1 MTELHERPDAEALWD
16 RHADWWKA
24 AFTDGADPEYDDE
37 VFPLVAEHLR
47 GARRVLDL
55 GTGEGQVA
63 RALLE
68 APDAPDVVVGLDVSF
83 GQLRHGLAQATANLP
98 FVHGAGEHLPFAD
111 ESFDAVLVC
120 LVIEHADDVDEV
132 LAEVARVLEV
142 GGRFFLVINHPMFQG
157 PGAGFVDDQVL
168 GECYWRVGH
177 YLNEQIAYE
186 NFDPGVTIPFAH
198 RPISRYINPLA
209 ERDLLLTEM
218 LEPPPLE
225 RFITDSV
232 DPVLERS
239 VPRLLAMCFER
250 RPRDGSSAS
259 ATARD

>member
-1 MTELHERPDAEALWD
+1 MTEISDRPDAEELWD

-24 AFTDGADPEYDDE
+24 AFTDGADPEYEDE
-37 VFPLVAEHLR
+37 VFPLVAERLS
-47 GARRVLDL
+47 GARRILDL

-63 RALLE
+63 RALLS
-68 APDAPDVVVGLDVSF
+68 APKPPEVIVGLDVSF
-83 GQLRHGLAQATANLP
+83 GQLRHGAAQQTPHLP
-98 FVHGAGEHLPFAD
+98 FIHGAGERLPFAD

-120 LVIEHADDVDEV
+120 LVIEHADDVDAV
-132 LAEVARVLEV
+132 LAEVSRVLEV

-168 GECYWRVGH
+168 GECYWRVGR
-177 YLNEQIAYE
+177 YLDEQIAYE

-232 DPVLERS
+232 DAVLERAI
-239 VPRLLAMCFER
+239 PRLLAMCFER
-250 RPRDGSSAS
+250 RPRYAQGASS
-259 ATARD
+259 